1 MNRGISVKADD
12 LKALVLNNKALIE
25 QRYIDAL
32 LNPTTEPKAM
42 QILIEELAKA
52 NLAAKTFE

>member
-1 MNRGISVKADD
+1 MKPDD

-32 LNPTTEPKAM
+32 LNTTTEPKAM

-52 NLAAKTFE
+52 NLAAKTFKL

>member
-52 NLAAKTFE
+52 NLAAKTFQ

>member
-1 MNRGISVKADD
+1 VKPDD

-52 NLAAKTFE
+52 NLAAKTFK

>member
-32 LNPTTEPKAM
+32 LNPTTKPKAM

-52 NLAAKTFE
+52 NLAAKTFQ